1 MTAAGPSTALRLSV
15 AGMQGRTLGDWAA
28 GRALLQL
35 RGWGAAWTL
44 LLASACTPPA
54 APVLPLQPEDFTL
67 RGVPADLDSA
77 ELRLTFGDPDTVL
90 QSPNPFV
97 DSIPLITW
105 IYDGFEV
112 RYAGQSSP
120 TGYMITEAGESTA
133 RGLAVGSPVRRMLEL
148 YGDPTTRFE
157 ASWTYT
163 DTTDA
168 DVLRVLNALVQSDT
182 VRRIYIGWALE

>member
-1 MTAAGPSTALRLSV
+1 MSRSV
-15 AGMQGRTLGDWAA
+15 AVLLLA
-28 GRALLQL
+28 G
-35 RGWGAAWTL
+35 GWVS

-77 ELRLTFGDPDTVL
+77 ELRLTFGDPDSVL
-90 QSPNPFV
+90 QSRNPFV
-97 DSIPLITW
+97 DSIPLTAW

-112 RYAGQSSP
+112 RFAGPSSP
-120 TGYMITEAGESTA
+120 SGYMITAPGESTA
-133 RGLAVGSPVRRMLEL
+133 RGLTVGNAVQRLLEL
-148 YGDPTTRFE
+148 YGDPATRFDG
-157 ASWTYT
+157 SWTYT

-168 DVLRVLNALVQSDT
+168 SVLRVLHALVQSDT